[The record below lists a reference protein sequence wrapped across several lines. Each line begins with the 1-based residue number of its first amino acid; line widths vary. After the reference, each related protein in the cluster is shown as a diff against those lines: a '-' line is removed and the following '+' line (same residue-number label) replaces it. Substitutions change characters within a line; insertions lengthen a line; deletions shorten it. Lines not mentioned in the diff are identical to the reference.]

1 MWLYKVLFCSCDENI
16 MTKARKGLFALKV
29 LEWLR
34 AHHDGEAEQQ
44 VAGVEEESSPTSVTT
59 NWSRKKEVELEEV
72 FPSKPALGSS
82 SKPVPSTPPQTA
94 PSTEDSI
101 QMPKTGGD
109 ISHPNH
115 HGGFHTVCLVS
126 LPVSLRSSTAP
137 LQRSNWA
144 FRHLLL
150 VTGSTEDCGPPKIHL
165 FLNCRY
171 YLCVYSQKA
180 EWWNHDNF
188 ALSRGWFMCYISNYF
203 C

>member
-165 FLNCRY
+165 FLNCHY
-171 YLCVYSQKA
+171 YLCVYSQKM
-180 EWWNHDNF
+180 EW
-188 ALSRGWFMCYISNYF
+188 
-203 C
+203 